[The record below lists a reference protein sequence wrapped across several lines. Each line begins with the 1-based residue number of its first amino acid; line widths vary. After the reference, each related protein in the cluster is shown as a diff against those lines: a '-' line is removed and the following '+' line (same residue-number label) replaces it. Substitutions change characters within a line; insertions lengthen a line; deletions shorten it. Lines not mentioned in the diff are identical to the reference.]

1 MSQKKK
7 VGNQPFNYGKMSDF
21 NPVFGG
27 VRIARFLVLCVVA
40 CRFTLCY
47 LSFFDLRL
55 QKMEIFSVHKSTVH
69 PQIQFIFEINQII
82 CT

>member
-1 MSQKKK
+1 
-7 VGNQPFNYGKMSDF
+7 MSDF

-40 CRFTLCY
+40 CRFTLCF

-69 PQIQFIFEINQII
+69 PQIQFIFEINQIK